1 MFLCLG
7 SPVKAEEVIFAPEDT
22 GRAAAGESWDEF
34 IESLPEDAAEAAD
47 GIDPFDPAGSA
58 EAVEKK
64 AGWLGGRIREV
75 LETAITTAIP
85 ETAPLFAALLV
96 AAAVKTAVPSPVM
109 AEGFARILRLWG
121 ACVIFRLTERAVT
134 LAKTVTETAAHLM
147 ELMVPVT
154 EAIAI
159 FDGSLTERQ
168 VASAGM
174 MLAVTLTGEVA
185 AHLLVPLT
193 GALAGLTAVHAGCG
207 VLGSFTAGLR
217 KALLRLWQF
226 VTVCVSFL
234 LGAQSVIA
242 KSADSM
248 AQRTAKFALSTF
260 IPVAGSALAE
270 AWSAIRTGA
279 GFLRG
284 AAGIGGILVLLGLL
298 IPAIVPLVMYRLLF
312 SLSSDA
318 AEILGLGEMHGMLE
332 GAAGILELL
341 VAFVLYSAV
350 MFFFA
355 LVLFAGIR

>member
-1 MFLCLG
+1 MLLFL
-7 SPVKAEEVIFAPEDT
+7 SIPARAREIVYTPDDT
-22 GRAAAGESWDEF
+22 GRAAATESWEDFVEA
-34 IESLPEDAAEAAD
+34 LPEDAAEAAE
-47 GIDPFDPAGSA
+47 GIDPFDPVGSA
-58 EAVEKK
+58 EAAEQKP
-64 AGWLGGRIREV
+64 GWLVSRVREA
-75 LETAITTAIP
+75 LESALTTVIP
-85 ETAPLFAALLV
+85 ETAPLFASLLV
-96 AAAVKTAVPSPVM
+96 AAAVKTAVPSPVL
-109 AEGFARILRLWG
+109 AESFSRILRLWG
-121 ACVIFRLTERAVT
+121 ACVVFRLTVRAVT
-134 LAKTVTETAAHLM
+134 LAEEVTGTAAHLM

-154 EAIAI
+154 EGICI
-159 FDGSLTERQ
+159 LNGSVTERQ

-174 MLAVTLTGEVA
+174 MLAVTLTGEIS

-193 GALAGLTAVHAGCG
+193 GALAGLTAVGG
-207 VLGSFTAGLR
+207 LGSFTAGFR

-260 IPVAGSALAE
+260 IPVAGGALAD

-284 AAGIGGILVLLGLL
+284 AAGIGGILALMGLL
-298 IPAIVPLVMYRLLF
+298 IPAVVPLVLTKLVLTLA
-312 SLSSDA
+312 SQA
-318 AEILGLGEMHGMLE
+318 AQLLGLGEIGAMLD
-332 GAAGILELL
+332 GAARILELL

-355 LVLFAGIR
+355 LVLFTGIR

>member
-1 MFLCLG
+1 
-7 SPVKAEEVIFAPEDT
+7 
-22 GRAAAGESWDEF
+22 
-34 IESLPEDAAEAAD
+34 
-47 GIDPFDPAGSA
+47 
-58 EAVEKK
+58 
-64 AGWLGGRIREV
+64 
-75 LETAITTAIP
+75 
-85 ETAPLFAALLV
+85 
-96 AAAVKTAVPSPVM
+96 
-109 AEGFARILRLWG
+109 
-121 ACVIFRLTERAVT
+121 
-134 LAKTVTETAAHLM
+134 AHLM
-147 ELMVPVT
+147 ELMVPVA

-284 AAGIGGILVLLGLL
+284 AAGIGGILALLGLF
-298 IPAIVPLVMYRLLF
+298 IPAIVPLVLYRLLF
-312 SLSSDA
+312 SLSSEA